1 MLALALAGIAA
12 FVLNLDQ
19 KLGAYLARA
28 EVEELAED
36 KRAVEQAFSLYAQ
49 YTRSPSI
56 ATISHQKLKILAR
69 AHHRSCA
76 QPDKPRAPV
85 VHSML
90 RRRLPKSLINTLIAT
105 ALSSSTKSLDST
117 TF

>member
-49 YTRSPSI
+49 YTRDIGP
-56 ATISHQKLKILAR
+56 AR
-69 AHHRSCA
+69 SRTNHGHRWCT
-76 QPDKPRAPV
+76 RC
-85 VHSML
+85 
-90 RRRLPKSLINTLIAT
+90 
-105 ALSSSTKSLDST
+105 
-117 TF
+117 